1 MKILVTND
9 DGYLATGLEALVRVM
24 RGFGEV
30 TVIAPKRPQ
39 SAVSLAVTMGFQ
51 PIAVKEL
58 GNIDGVRWIYL
69 DGTPASCVKFGID
82 NVFLDGK
89 PDLVVSGVNHGA
101 NTATAASYSATLGA
115 AEEAA
120 INCVPSVGVSLDSF
134 APDADFSGFEAVFPE
149 ILRKIISSMNGK
161 YGLFYN
167 VNIPALPAEDI
178 RGVRI
183 CHMGMGHWEKEFED
197 WDPEAMAAK
206 GIDLHAHGIDPDKV
220 VPEDGETIYYMAGHF
235 VDDAWNVAEAD
246 HRTLK
251 EGYVTMVVH
260 NVDNTDYKEIARLK
274 KAGLEEDWKRI

>member
-9 DGYLATGLEALVRVM
+9 DGYLAGGLQALVRVM
-24 RGFGEV
+24 KKFGEV

-58 GNIDGVRWIYL
+58 GIIDGVRWMYL

-120 INCVPSVGVSLDSF
+120 INCIPGIGVSLDSF
-134 APDADFSGFEAVFPE
+134 SADADFSAFEVLFPDLFSR
-149 ILRKIISSMNGK
+149 IMSSYDNR
-161 YGLFYN
+161 YGAFYN
-167 VNIPALPAEDI
+167 VNFPNLPEPEI
-178 RGVRI
+178 KGVRV
-183 CHMGMGHWEKEFED
+183 CHMGIGHWEKEFED
-197 WDPEAMAAK
+197 WDPQAMAAK
-206 GIDLHAHGIDPDKV
+206 GIDLPAHGIDPGEV
-220 VPEDGETIYYMAGHF
+220 IPEEGETLFYMDGHF
-235 VDDAWNVAEAD
+235 VYDSFNVCGDD
-246 HRTLK
+246 HRMMK
-251 EGYVTMVVH
+251 EGFITIVEH
-260 NVDNTDYKEIARLK
+260 NVDNTDYRSFDRLK
-274 KAGLEEDWKRI
+274 DAGLNIDFR